1 MQRENKKRSI
11 QLYCSLTSRERG
23 RGEEGVLHSRWV
35 EGMSRLLH
43 KGMESKCTCSNPTQ
57 SISLFLSMFLSVLFI
72 PELHPCECIFKCP
85 FNDMTL
91 PITSFSHSLPV
102 QHPYYEFLCVFRYT
116 SSQPSNMKPTVNSHP
131 CKLFRLSSSY
141 QTFIVTT
148 IPRLAW
154 LLYVFQKSFGVFSP
168 FPSFRKNNIHCSQ
181 TRHNPKSTDF
191 HDGICDA
198 EKSYLERFGICNS
211 TALFGEYFLWISVSN
226 ALWILLEWLSYAF
239 IKPVMHFFK
248 GL

>member
-1 MQRENKKRSI
+1 MHLFKSHSI
-11 QLYCSLTSRERG
+11 HLSLSLNVSLCSIHPRT
-23 RGEEGVLHSRWV
+23 
-35 EGMSRLLH
+35 
-43 KGMESKCTCSNPTQ
+43 P
-57 SISLFLSMFLSVLFI
+57 SLWMYLQMPLQWRR
-72 PELHPCECIFKCP
+72 
-85 FNDMTL
+85 TL